1 MDAGSLCFTF
11 SQEQQRRSPRSGFGN
26 RKRQPLE
33 MPWNEQR
40 LEGLIATV
48 SCSTSESDGKADA
61 LGRAAALK
69 GEALLSCLY

>member
-1 MDAGSLCFTF
+1 
-11 SQEQQRRSPRSGFGN
+11 
-26 RKRQPLE
+26 LE